1 MCLTFVWGTLH
12 TLWALDVRL
21 WASVQPPPIL
31 EIGLFLHPSYVKE
44 QIFGI
49 PICYLYYVCIPV
61 QNSPLYS
68 TYPKTVVKTRHIIRY
83 RSGIIMYHHLH
94 FSDAMLMLLK
104 WEFSKCVVV
113 KPHMHTGPR
122 IFHICEQHCLA
133 RRAGITWAGKFHQ
146 DYFNGNP
153 LLLLLRRRRLYV
165 PCPTRHRHTGQFP
178 LPVHSGQKSSKNMS
192 YLIISYPLL
201 VSFIR
206 CCLWVQIQI
215 VPTYV
220 DIHFEHCK
228 KKSTS

>member
-1 MCLTFVWGTLH
+1 
-12 TLWALDVRL
+12 
-21 WASVQPPPIL
+21 
-31 EIGLFLHPSYVKE
+31 
-44 QIFGI
+44 
-49 PICYLYYVCIPV
+49 
-61 QNSPLYS
+61 
-68 TYPKTVVKTRHIIRY
+68 
-83 RSGIIMYHHLH
+83 
-94 FSDAMLMLLK
+94 MLLK

-178 LPVHSGQKSSKNMS
+178 LPVHSGQKSPKNVS

-228 KKSTS
+228 KNQQVNLLLYFFGAKIQYPHIVKIEFLDKNWIVLYVAHLSYFWPVCTVYSWVQTTCAFLVKIRP

>member
-1 MCLTFVWGTLH
+1 
-12 TLWALDVRL
+12 
-21 WASVQPPPIL
+21 
-31 EIGLFLHPSYVKE
+31 
-44 QIFGI
+44 
-49 PICYLYYVCIPV
+49 
-61 QNSPLYS
+61 
-68 TYPKTVVKTRHIIRY
+68 
-83 RSGIIMYHHLH
+83 
-94 FSDAMLMLLK
+94 
-104 WEFSKCVVV
+104 
-113 KPHMHTGPR
+113 MHTGPR

-228 KKSTS
+228 KNQQVNLLLYFFGAKIQYPHIVKIEFLDKNWIVLYVFLASVYCVLLSSSYLCIPCENQTLITGLCFLLLQYKIFKSDEMISLTSEQKKLKFGGDLPWSSFLHTSHISL